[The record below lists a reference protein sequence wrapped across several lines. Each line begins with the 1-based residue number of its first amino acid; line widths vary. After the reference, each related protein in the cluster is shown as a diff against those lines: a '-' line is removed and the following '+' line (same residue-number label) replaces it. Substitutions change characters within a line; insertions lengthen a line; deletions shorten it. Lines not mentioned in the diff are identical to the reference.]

1 LPTGEFDQKIKLKTK
16 SDGSIDYSYYV
27 NLFNNL
33 FEAPGYKFSLNDIK
47 RLIKP
52 DGSGFLDISN
62 LMYNLNFVNGIN
74 LRDATLTTDE
84 YDQPALYW
92 NVDDTKIEGLNE
104 FKTALNAS
112 AKHIG
117 KFINMFKDEV
127 KHDPVYDYI
136 QELKKM
142 RVIDNPIIDIIKKLG
157 LATNSNVQNIE

>member
-1 LPTGEFDQKIKLKTK
+1 
-16 SDGSIDYSYYV
+16 
-27 NLFNNL
+27 
-33 FEAPGYKFSLNDIK
+33 
-47 RLIKP
+47 
-52 DGSGFLDISN
+52 
-62 LMYNLNFVNGIN
+62 MYNLNFVNGIN

-142 RVIDNPIIDIIKKLG
+142 RVIDNPIIDIIKNQVQQLILMSKILNSCLKKQIV
-157 LATNSNVQNIE
+157 LAKKTVINLLHYQIQSQKHQMMQKDY